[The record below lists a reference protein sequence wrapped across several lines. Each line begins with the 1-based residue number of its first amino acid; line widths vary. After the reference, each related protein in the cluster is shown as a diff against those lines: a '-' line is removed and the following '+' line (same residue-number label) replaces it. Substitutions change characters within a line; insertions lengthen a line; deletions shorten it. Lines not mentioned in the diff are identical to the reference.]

1 MYCIYLCTC
10 IHIRPSDCLMKF
22 SHLKICI
29 LSHHT
34 VLLTHHGGSIQWP
47 TFSLS
52 PICAGNWL
60 CMANTLHF
68 ATPTPPNW
76 SFWVLSLDDLIC
88 VLWLGHCL
96 YIQFEGLQF
105 YTKGHRVA
113 LPEQGPLLPPLS
125 WASIGLSPQGRTAS
139 AATKAP
145 WSSFPSRHIL
155 FTNLLMWLGLV
166 MLLWPRSC
174 SCLRTWQGT
183 MLPCCLDYIKSTVK
197 SKTNPWNR
205 WILSGQGS

>member
-1 MYCIYLCTC
+1 MTHIQLEPDLCRKLAL
-10 IHIRPSDCLMKF
+10 HGK
-22 SHLKICI
+22 
-29 LSHHT
+29 HT
-34 VLLTHHGGSIQWP
+34 PFCYTH
-47 TFSLS
+47 S
-52 PICAGNWL
+52 PKLI
-60 CMANTLHF
+60 
-68 ATPTPPNW
+68 
-76 SFWVLSLDDLIC
+76 VLSLESWWSNLC
-88 VLWLGHCL
+88 PLTG
-96 YIQFEGLQF
+96 
-105 YTKGHRVA
+105 T
-113 LPEQGPLLPPLS
+113 LPLHSIWRAAMLHQGSQGCAPREQGPLLPPLS